1 MISFRQKYIQLLI
14 TAVCLLLVVVSSCED
29 SSTNSTTDDEKLE
42 GAHVVIDPAEASFE
56 YTDQLDFS
64 AYVISASGDTVNDDF
79 ELNWEW
85 HSSDP
90 NVFTV
95 QSNGAAK
102 GQHPGE
108 AYCIVEAS
116 TESNKIAAKLRFT
129 GRDSAFVRIF

>member
-1 MISFRQKYIQLLI
+1 MISFRHKHTQLLI
-14 TAVCLLLVVVSSCED
+14 TSICLLLVVVSSCD
-29 SSTNSTTDDEKLE
+29 DKSTISTSEDEKLE
-42 GAHVVIDPAEASFE
+42 GAEVVIDPAEASFG
-56 YTDQLDFS
+56 YTDKLDFS
-64 AYVISASGDTVNDDF
+64 AYVISATGDTVNDDF

-85 HSSDP
+85 YSSDP

-95 QSNGAAK
+95 QSNGAAT

-116 TESNKIAAKLRFT
+116 TESNKIVAKLRFT